1 MDLEKMQ
8 AEMAKYQAEMLAIQA
23 KYSNPTP
30 ANIAKMQEEMLAI
43 NQKITELSMQYAS
56 AAASG
61 GMDLS
66 QMDYDDDD
74 DDDEEEIQQFIKD
87 HPAPKDKAKYLPL
100 GALLLCTNGEPYET
114 FALAGDEDDWLE
126 ALEEGW
132 GFEDADD
139 GIKMLTSL
147 IKGRHEAKF
156 GEDYRKLK
164 AGKPHKIDED
174 GVEGYND
181 TLENLKE
188 ELPILLPYA
197 KKCETLLAWDL
208 ERVCYLARIFV
219 HLGWMEEAD
228 AFKWMEKAAAKV
240 KETFTKWED
249 YAASILMGRAV
260 AMGFGYQVIGAA
272 CELFEEK
279 KAFLKSH
286 PISAL

>member
-8 AEMAKYQAEMLAIQA
+8 AEMAKYQAEMLKIQA
-23 KYSNPTP
+23 KYANPTP
-30 ANIAKMQEEMLAI
+30 ENITKMQKEMLAI

-61 GMDLS
+61 GMNFD
-66 QMDYDDDD
+66 QPDFDN
-74 DDDEEEIQQFIKD
+74 DDDEDMLQFIKE

-114 FALAGDEDDWLE
+114 FALAGETDDWLE
-126 ALEEGW
+126 ALEDSW
-132 GFEDADD
+132 GFEDAED
-139 GIKMLTSL
+139 GKKMLASL
-147 IKGRHEAKF
+147 IKGRHEGKF

-164 AGKPHKIDED
+164 AGKTHKLDED
-174 GVEGYND
+174 SVEAYNE
-181 TLENLKE
+181 TLENLAE
-188 ELPILLPYA
+188 DLPSLLPYA
-197 KKCETLLAWDL
+197 KKCETLIAWDL
-208 ERVCYLARIFV
+208 ERVCYLSRIFV
-219 HLGWMEEAD
+219 HLGWMAEAD

-240 KETFTKWED
+240 KETFSKWEE

-272 CELFEEK
+272 SELFEEK